1 MRVCVG
7 RCDAMQICPDVL
19 VRQCDP
25 IRVLHL
31 AALTLRE
38 GVNGR
43 IHKAVPDAT
52 AAVAIAKKI
61 GRLKEGLPVAR

>member
-19 VRQCDP
+19 VRLCDP
-25 IRVLHL
+25 IRVLLL
-31 AALTLRE
+31 AALIVRG

-43 IHKAVPDAT
+43 MHNAT
-52 AAVAIAKKI
+52 LDVTTAVAIENE
-61 GRLKEGLPVAR
+61 L